1 MDNLDS
7 KTILIAATD
16 PNIIYLLQRYAEA
29 CGFHTAHCGFGEC
42 LIHLARQVQP
52 VLVVLQIEPPE
63 SIWQQSL
70 KMLKADPVTERIPI
84 IAYSCIDEMIYSQ
97 VDGIDSILQKSVLYS
112 DFLIALERAGVRT
125 R

>member
-1 MDNLDS
+1 MENPDS

-29 CGFHTAHCGFGEC
+29 SGFHTAHCGFGDC
-42 LIHLARQVQP
+42 LIPLVKQVQP

-63 SIWQQSL
+63 SIWQQSI
-70 KMLKADPVTERIPI
+70 KMLKADPVTEHVPI
-84 IAYSCIDEMIYSQ
+84 IAYSCVDEMFYRQ
-97 VDGIDSILQKSVLYS
+97 VDGIASILQKSVLYS
-112 DFLIALERAGVRT
+112 DFLIALKRAGVRT